1 MEYWQLFLAFAIA
14 IPVLILWIGCII
26 DTISRPD
33 LRGWAKALWIFG
45 ILLFPLIGSI
55 VYLVVRPRVIVA
67 PESALDETWAGDPS
81 SLPTSQD
88 RGSSF
93 L

>member
-26 DTISRPD
+26 DAISRPD
-33 LRGWAKALWIFG
+33 LSGLAKALWVLA

-55 VYLVVRPRVIVA
+55 VYLVVRPRKIVA
-67 PESALDETWAGDPS
+67 PESALDETWGGEAD